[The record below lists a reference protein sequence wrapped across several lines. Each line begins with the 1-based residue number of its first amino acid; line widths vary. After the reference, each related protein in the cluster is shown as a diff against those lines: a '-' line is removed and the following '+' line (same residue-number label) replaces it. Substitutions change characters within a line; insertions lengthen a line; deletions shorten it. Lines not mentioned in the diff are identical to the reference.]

1 MNPATLPRELCVAAA
16 GLAAGEVTF
25 NVHSHQLDG
34 SSLYKETMGSVADGE
49 EVTVPQVRI
58 DDVVKEHGCPGPYL
72 IKIDIQGAELDALD
86 GATEILGDT
95 EVIVLEV
102 SLFEFMKRAPQ
113 LDDVIAYMKARGFV
127 TCDLVYGWNRPLDN
141 ALGQV
146 YIVFVSDPGALRRE
160 HGYARTDQL

>member
-1 MNPATLPRELCVAAA
+1 M
-16 GLAAGEVTF
+16 
-25 NVHSHQLDG
+25 
-34 SSLYKETMGSVADGE
+34 
-49 EVTVPQVRI
+49 
-58 DDVVKEHGCPGPYL
+58 